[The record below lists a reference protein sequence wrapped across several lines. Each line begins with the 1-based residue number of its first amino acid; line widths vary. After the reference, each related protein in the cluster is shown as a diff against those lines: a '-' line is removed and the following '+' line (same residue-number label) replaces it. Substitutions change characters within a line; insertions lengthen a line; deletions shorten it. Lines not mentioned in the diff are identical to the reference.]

1 MASEAPAVKQPM
13 QRNRGLNVKTGYHA
27 VYESNYF
34 EAINL
39 AKNNGF
45 EFVQFDL
52 GVPTFFLD
60 NLTDNDLNEIKKFSK
75 DNGIELSFHAPGDN
89 VSLFCDYPKIRQ
101 GNIDQFL
108 SIIDKA
114 NQLDA
119 RHITFH
125 TGQYPSFKK
134 SNCLIDDFSLQFAD
148 YYMNVLCKNII
159 ELLNCSQTTLIC
171 FENSGFN
178 SLIMK
183 VLGDLI
189 KDKRN
194 LYLTL
199 DTAKS
204 YTKNFVLDQDIF
216 EFMIRYSERVREIHI
231 HDFNKE
237 YGGHQIVGDGLVDF
251 NLFKD
256 FLFKNDV
263 FMNFEV
269 RPMQAAKI
277 SKQKL
282 IEMFDTNL
290 R

>member
-1 MASEAPAVKQPM
+1 M
-13 QRNRGLNVKTGYHA
+13 KTGYHA

-34 EAINL
+34 EAIDI

-45 EFVQFDL
+45 EFVQIDL

-60 NLTDNDLNEIKKFSK
+60 NLKDNDLNEIRNYSRDK
-75 DNGIELSFHAPGDN
+75 GVQLSFHAPGDN
-89 VSLFCDYPKIRQ
+89 VSLFCDYPKIHK

-108 SIIDKA
+108 SIVDKA

-125 TGQYPSFKK
+125 AGQYPKFKK
-134 SNCLIDDFSLQFAD
+134 NNCATDDFSLQFED
-148 YYMNVLCKNII
+148 YYMEVLYKNIL
-159 ELLNCSQTTLIC
+159 ELLKCTQTTLIC

-183 VLGDLI
+183 VLDNLI
-189 KDKRN
+189 QDDKN

-204 YTKNFVLDQDIF
+204 YTKKFELDQEVF
-216 EFMIRYSERVREIHI
+216 QFMLSNSERVREVHI

-237 YGGHQIVGDGLVDF
+237 YGRHQIVGDGLVDF
-251 NLFKD
+251 ILFKD
-256 FLFKNDV
+256 FLFKDNV

-269 RPMQAAKI
+269 RPMQSAKI
-277 SKQKL
+277 SKQRL
-282 IEMFDTNL
+282 FEMFNANVQ
-290 R
+290 